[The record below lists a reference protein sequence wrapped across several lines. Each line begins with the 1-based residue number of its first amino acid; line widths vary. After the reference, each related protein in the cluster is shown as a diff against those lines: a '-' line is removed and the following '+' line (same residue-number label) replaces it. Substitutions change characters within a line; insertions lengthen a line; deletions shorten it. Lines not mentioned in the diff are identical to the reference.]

1 MGKLRPI
8 GSEKLEGMDKIR
20 RMIEISQYNLITPKP
35 INEVSSN
42 EYRKTL
48 ADGNTYHIVKE
59 KTGYVIKKGLYESTA
74 EYIEPIKNRRFYPSY
89 SQALKRLNF
98 ITKEVNLN
106 EGQTKN
112 ISLFVESDEDM
123 EYYLEMDE
131 QAPAPAPVPPTPAP
145 ELAPP
150 TDMPPAPEGDM
161 PPMPEEP
168 MPEPEEPMDMEDNDE
183 GDEEEVT
190 FKTIQKTTGRLAQ
203 KIREFL
209 SNEENEMT
217 SENTKY
223 VINSVLSALDLESL
237 DDDDLDEIMS
247 KFEGGEDEEMPDM
260 GDEEMPDMG
269 GEEIPDMGG
278 EEGAM
283 PPPPIPGESMTPPPP
298 PPSGEMAEYRIH
310 GARKNK
316 HQSIEDVFEEVFSE
330 SKVDKVLSK
339 YFGVKQQYKPNNLI
353 SKIQKLSESFRQE
366 TQSVKF
372 INENNDFKLLGK
384 NKQGYLVFEN
394 EYERVRV
401 SPKGNVI

>member
-20 RMIEISQYNLITPKP
+20 RMIEISQYNLNTPKP

-59 KTGYVIKKGLYESTA
+59 RTGYVIKKGLYESTA
-74 EYIEPIKNRRFYPSY
+74 EYIEPIKNRKFYPSY
-89 SQALKRLNF
+89 SQALKRLNL
-98 ITKEVNLN
+98 ITKEVNIN

-112 ISLFVESDEDM
+112 ISLFVESDEQM

-131 QAPAPAPVPPTPAP
+131 QAPPTAPPPMPAPAPAPA
-145 ELAPP
+145 P

-161 PPMPEEP
+161 PPIPEEP
-168 MPEPEEPMDMEDNDE
+168 MPEPEEPMDMEGDDE
-183 GDEEEVT
+183 GDDEEVT

-237 DDDDLDEIMS
+237 DDDDMDEIMA
-247 KFEGGEDEEMPDM
+247 KFEGGEEGEEMP
-260 GDEEMPDMG
+260 E
-269 GEEIPDMGG
+269 MGG
-278 EEGAM
+278 EEGGM
-283 PPPPIPGESMTPPPP
+283 EGEQIPPPPMPDESMTPPPP
-298 PPSGEMAEYRIH
+298 APESEIAEYRVH
-310 GARKNK
+310 GARKNR
-316 HQSIEDVFEEVFSE
+316 HQSIEEVFEEVFSE
-330 SKVDKVLSK
+330 SKVDKVLGK
-339 YFGVKQQYKPNNLI
+339 YFGKQQPKSNNNI
-353 SKIQKLSESFRQE
+353 VSKIQNLSESFKQE

-372 INENNDFKLLGK
+372 INENNDFRLLGK

>member
-1 MGKLRPI
+1 
-8 GSEKLEGMDKIR
+8 
-20 RMIEISQYNLITPKP
+20 
-35 INEVSSN
+35 
-42 EYRKTL
+42 
-48 ADGNTYHIVKE
+48 
-59 KTGYVIKKGLYESTA
+59 
-74 EYIEPIKNRRFYPSY
+74 
-89 SQALKRLNF
+89 
-98 ITKEVNLN
+98 
-106 EGQTKN
+106 
-112 ISLFVESDEDM
+112 
-123 EYYLEMDE
+123 
-131 QAPAPAPVPPTPAP
+131 
-145 ELAPP
+145 
-150 TDMPPAPEGDM
+150 
-161 PPMPEEP
+161 
-168 MPEPEEPMDMEDNDE
+168 
-183 GDEEEVT
+183 
-190 FKTIQKTTGRLAQ
+190 
-203 KIREFL
+203 
-209 SNEENEMT
+209 
-217 SENTKY
+217 
-223 VINSVLSALDLESL
+223 
-237 DDDDLDEIMS
+237 
-247 KFEGGEDEEMPDM
+247 MPDM
-260 GDEEMPDMG
+260 GDEEM
-269 GEEIPDMGG
+269 PDMGG